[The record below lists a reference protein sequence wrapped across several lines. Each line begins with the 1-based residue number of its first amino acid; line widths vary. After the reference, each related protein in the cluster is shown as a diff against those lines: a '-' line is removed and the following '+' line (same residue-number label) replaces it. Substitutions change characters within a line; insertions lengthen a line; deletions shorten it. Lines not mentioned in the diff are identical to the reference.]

1 MTRLRPVAR
10 ALAALLLAV
19 PVAAQPRPATTPAPT
34 ATPLELDHIILLVPP
49 GAQAGVARLRAAG
62 FNIANEPQRHVGQGT
77 ASMGVLLGNAY
88 LELLWID
95 STVRRDASNGMDIA
109 RWRKPGVASVGIG
122 LRRAGVPPA
131 PPPRTDAQG
140 VPIKLAPRPM
150 PVPGVA
156 SRSYSAPWMPPGTA
170 ILLLRQPAESLAAEL
185 FVVQDEIALPWW
197 IAQVHH
203 EAPILLQ
210 HPGGWRRVR
219 RVVVHG
225 PATQAPAALAQLHPA
240 RVEWKL
246 DVARWVEV
254 ELEGG
259 SPARTVD
266 LRPTLPLVLRR

>member
-1 MTRLRPVAR
+1 MMPRR
-10 ALAALLLAV
+10 LAATVVASLLLAA
-19 PVAAQPRPATTPAPT
+19 PITAQPA

-95 STVRRDASNGMDIA
+95 STVRRDANNGMDIA
-109 RWRKPGVASVGIG
+109 RWRRSGVANVGIG

-140 VPIKLAPRPM
+140 LPIRLAPRPM

-156 SRSYSAPWMPPGTA
+156 SRAYTAPWMPPGTA

-197 IAQVHH
+197 IAQVRH
-203 EAPILLQ
+203 EAPSLLE

-225 PATQAPAALAQLHPA
+225 PTAQAPAALAQLHPA

-246 DVARWVEV
+246 DTARWVEV